1 MRPTLFVG
9 WVMASILTLSVWPE
23 TARGADEGTEV
34 YALAPSIQEPPAST
48 WVVDPDQPGPNLPP
62 IGRSLFDLLFVKQ
75 TEGGPVYDLPF
86 PFTRLLERIEAPLRG
101 EGSRQPILKK
111 ALIPFGR
118 SLQRHAAAP
127 EYFKYPRMV
136 VAVDTEPL
144 TYSDAQPPIMLKD
157 RLFLG
162 YQEKSGVIEIISYNQ
177 HAARFEFQVVTDYR
191 TDGTPRVAYA
201 QRAICTSCHQ
211 NGAPLFAEAG
221 WDETNANSRI
231 AEALAEERKIFY
243 GLMVDR
249 CCAVSPAAIDN
260 ATDRANLFSAY
271 QLLWHDGCRNPESAL
286 ISARCRGAAFTAMLQ
301 HRLSAYSHFDT
312 SANSYREYFRPLFT
326 RNWRQNWPD
335 GLNIPN
341 PNIPNRKPLLS
352 PRPTYISAEL
362 DPLKHRSPL
371 AVWQVHKARDRQRMI
386 TGFAEFLPAAD
397 IKRLDTYIYD
407 KAVREDAERKRLTR
421 VCPLTRQELL
431 GGAELLVVRCEDEPA
446 TPAGPFELLA
456 DLVYDGNGGMRGSL
470 VRLELARGE
479 LFTNVQLTET
489 TVLRRGQSKRVRL
502 EVLQRRHRTRV
513 RTADGNAIA
522 VFDLRWPDAA
532 GEQKL
537 EGRVILEAIGDF
549 APVHAAIA
557 RLADDD
563 DSILSSTEPFHG
575 TRAMQ
580 ELLTALGLAPTPWCC
595 DELPP
600 MPPVRVADDREP
612 AAHPSVQVSA
622 DTGVPAAFYDRCGS
636 CHRGDTIMPP
646 GFMHGTPRTVAANL
660 SQCAERIYVRLG
672 MWQVQQSARAKSPMP
687 PMVSIASANGLWQV
701 GDEYHQMLD
710 YVGGVLEA
718 RRGVRPSLDDL
729 VARGYENLRDCLPDS
744 TATEAALRPR

>member
-23 TARGADEGTEV
+23 AASGDARRVRSATAG
-34 YALAPSIQEPPAST
+34 T

-62 IGRSLFDLLFVKQ
+62 TGRSLFDLLFVKQ
-75 TEGGPVYDLPF
+75 TGDGPVYDLPF

-118 SLQRHAAAP
+118 SLQRHTAAP

-162 YQEKSGVIEIISYNQ
+162 YQEKSGVIEIISYNER
-177 HAARFEFQVVTDYR
+177 AARFEFQVVTDYR
-191 TDGTPRVAYA
+191 ADRTPRVTYA

-221 WDETNANSRI
+221 WDETNTNSRI
-231 AEALAEERKIFY
+231 AEALAEEREFFY
-243 GLMVDR
+243 GIMVDR
-249 CCAVSPAAIDN
+249 CCAVSPVAIDN

-271 QLLWHDGCRNPESAL
+271 QLLWHDGCRDPESASF
-286 ISARCRGAAFTAMLQ
+286 SARCRGAAFTAMLQ

-312 SANSYREYFRPLFT
+312 SADSYREYFRPLFT
-326 RNWRQNWPD
+326 RNWRRNWPG

-371 AVWQVHKARDRQRMI
+371 AVWQVRETRDRQRMI
-386 TGFAEFLPAAD
+386 TGFAEFLPAVD

-407 KAVREDAERKRLTR
+407 RAVREDAERQRLTR
-421 VCPLTRQELL
+421 VCPVTRQDLL

-446 TPAGPFELLA
+446 TAAGPFELLA
-456 DLVYDGNGGMRGSL
+456 DLVTDGDGGMRGSL
-470 VRLELARGE
+470 VRLELAHGE
-479 LFTNVQLTET
+479 LFTNLQLAGTR
-489 TVLRRGQSKRVRL
+489 VLRRGQTKRARL
-502 EVLQRRHRTRV
+502 DVLQRRYQTRV

-522 VFDLRWPDAA
+522 VFDLHWPDAA
-532 GEQKL
+532 GERKL
-537 EGRVILEAIGDF
+537 DARVTLEIIGDF

-563 DSILSSTEPFHG
+563 DSMLSSTEPFHG

-580 ELLTALGLAPTPWCC
+580 ELLTTLGLAPTPWCC
-595 DELPP
+595 DELPA
-600 MPPVRVADDREP
+600 MPPVRIADDGEFTT
-612 AAHPSVQVSA
+612 HPSLQSSA
-622 DTGVPAAFYDRCGS
+622 DTGVPAGFYDRCGS
-636 CHRGDTIMPP
+636 CHGGDTVMPP

-672 MWQVQQSARAKSPMP
+672 MWQVREDARAKSPMP
-687 PMVSIASANGLWQV
+687 PVLSVASASGLWQV
-701 GDEYHQMLD
+701 GEEYHRMLD
-710 YVGGVLEA
+710 YLGGVLKA
-718 RRGVRPSLDDL
+718 RRGARPSLDDL
-729 VARGYENLRDCLPDS
+729 VARGYENLRDCLPEP
-744 TATEAALRPR
+744 TTTGAALRPR